1 MFLSKSNTVKIEQLL
16 VQHLYNNKEITLQGI
31 GTIRL
36 NPSIAIPSEGD
47 KDFVMPDNAI
57 SFEYNLKA
65 TEDEALINFITKQT
79 GKIKPLATAD
89 LDSFVILAK
98 QFLNIGKPL
107 TIEGVGTIQKSQHGE
122 YEFIPGQFI
131 TPKIDDIPR
140 QLREKRDESVSFESE
155 SRDNN
160 GKQKLLLAML
170 ILLALIAGLSIY
182 YFFVY
187 KNNTTEKPVVADTAV
202 VAPIDTTHN
211 VQPDTDLAVT
221 TPTPTDSIKFKII
234 IKEYTTKEAAEKAY
248 TRFTSFGHELM
259 LIPSADSSS
268 FKLAM
273 PFKNPVQDP
282 LTIKD
287 SLIKIFGT
295 GIYIELK

>member
-1 MFLSKSNTVKIEQLL
+1 MKIEQLL
-16 VQHLYNNKEITLQGI
+16 VQQLYNNKEITLQGI

-36 NPSIAIPSEGD
+36 NPSIAMPLEGD

-79 GKIKPLATAD
+79 GKIKPLASAD

-107 TIEGVGTIQKSQHGE
+107 TIEGVGTIQKSQQGE

-160 GKQKLLLAML
+160 GKQKLLLAIL
-170 ILLALIAGLSIY
+170 ILLALIAGLCIY

-187 KNNTTEKPVVADTAV
+187 KNNTADKPVVADTV
-202 VAPIDTTHN
+202 VAAPVDTTVIIKPDSTVN
-211 VQPDTDLAVT
+211 V
-221 TPTPTDSIKFKII
+221 TPPSSTDSINFKII
-234 IKEYTTKEAAEKAY
+234 IKEYTTKEAAEKAL
-248 TRFTSFGHELM
+248 TRFTSFGHELI